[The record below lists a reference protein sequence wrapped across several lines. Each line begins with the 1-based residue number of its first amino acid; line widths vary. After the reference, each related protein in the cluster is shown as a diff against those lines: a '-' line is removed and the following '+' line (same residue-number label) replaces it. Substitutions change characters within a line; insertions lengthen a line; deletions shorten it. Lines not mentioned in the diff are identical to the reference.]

1 MREYKTANYS
11 KIVINMQRRKIG
23 WILEEIAFL
32 IALALPAS
40 IECFQLSNI
49 FIGRASVNNIALI
62 LNALF
67 IGQSAIFLIS
77 YPIAEGFG
85 VYVNILCSQA
95 YGAKQYKVAGLY
107 FYRALFMTA
116 LTCFPVF
123 TIFISARPIVYIL
136 FQDWELAQY
145 VGSFTHVLCF
155 GYPVQYL

>member
-40 IECFQLSNI
+40 IECFTEGLQIQLSNI

-85 VYVNILCSQA
+85 VYVNILCSRH
-95 YGAKQYKVAGLY
+95 GA
-107 FYRALFMTA
+107 
-116 LTCFPVF
+116 
-123 TIFISARPIVYIL
+123 
-136 FQDWELAQY
+136 
-145 VGSFTHVLCF
+145 
-155 GYPVQYL
+155 